1 MTKGESTWIYQDK
14 SFPLI
19 GKGKQMIYSHFPIQY
34 QTQNK
39 LESWKKASQKERERM
54 RLPIQ
59 ISCDGCPH
67 QQLCTSEKPCKDY
80 AFTHYIPRHIIT
92 AVIQFNL
99 EVKCWRTITAGK
111 KLWIQL
117 SDGKSVSFSIGLFV
131 NGREVTDNP
140 LQVLLRRFPKRFRA
154 ATDCTRT
161 VPRCK
166 FPMKS

>member
-1 MTKGESTWIYQDK
+1 MTKGKSTWIFETK
-14 SFPLI
+14 CFSLCN
-19 GKGKQMIYSHFPIQY
+19 KGESLIYSHFPIQY
-34 QTQNK
+34 QSK
-39 LESWKKASQKERERM
+39 DKMESWKKASQKERERM

-59 ISCDGCPH
+59 ISCAGCPH

-117 SDGKSVSFSIGLFV
+117 SDEKSVSFSIGLFV
-131 NGREVTDNP
+131 NGREVTDNL
-140 LQVLLRRFPKRFRA
+140 LQVLLRRFPKRFR
-154 ATDCTRT
+154 DFKNCRRK
-161 VPRCK
+161 VIRWK